1 MNARLA
7 KVIPFPAHHVHP
19 VHHVQYVSRP
29 QRLRDIPAAPIS
41 WPGWLMIFTVA
52 IAAAAF
58 LIENCC

>member
-29 QRLRDIPAAPIS
+29 QRLWDVPAAPIGFA
-41 WPGWLMIFTVA
+41 GWIM
-52 IAAAAF
+52 IAAVALAGIAF
-58 LIENCC
+58 LLHTCG